1 MLQQTYAHR
10 LDANMLKLIAILA
23 MTADHLAWLLFPG
36 DSTVPI
42 ALFLHVIGRLTCP
55 IMCYFIAEGY
65 HYTRSVRRYAA
76 RLFIFAFISHF
87 AYIFASGD
95 YVDAWSFVPFS
106 RGSFFNQTGV
116 MWSLA
121 WGLVMLCINDAER
134 LQTWAKTLLVLLIC
148 LVAFPADWSCIA
160 SLCVLSIGANRG
172 NARRQIAWCV
182 FYVSIY
188 AAVYALALDPLY
200 GLLQLCAVFSVPLL
214 GLYNGRRGADPK
226 LNRIMKWGFYVYYPL
241 HLTIIG
247 LLREFVL

>member
-1 MLQQTYAHR
+1 MQKTR
-10 LDANMLKLIAILA
+10 TLDANALKLIAIAA
-23 MTADHLAWLLFPG
+23 MTVDHVAWMLFPG
-36 DSTVPI
+36 YARE
-42 ALFLHVIGRLTCP
+42 ALPLVMHIIGRLTCP

-106 RGSFFNQTGV
+106 RGSVFNQTGV

-148 LVAFPADWSCIA
+148 FVAFPADWSCIA

-172 NARRQIAWCV
+172 NAHRQITWCV

-200 GLLQLCAVFSVPLL
+200 GLLQLCAVLSVPLL

>member
-36 DSTVPI
+36 YSTAPI

-134 LQTWAKTLLVLLIC
+134 LQTWVKTLLVLLIC

-200 GLLQLCAVFSVPLL
+200 GLLQLCAVLSVPLL

>member
-1 MLQQTYAHR
+1 MSQQTYARR

-36 DSTVPI
+36 YSTAPI

-106 RGSFFNQTGV
+106 RGSVFNQTSV

-172 NARRQIAWCV
+172 NTRRQVAWCV

-188 AAVYALALDPLY
+188 AAVYALALNPLY
-200 GLLQLCAVFSVPLL
+200 GLLQLCAVLSVPLL

-241 HLTIIG
+241 HLAIIG

>member
-1 MLQQTYAHR
+1 MLQQTYVRR

-36 DSTVPI
+36 YSTAPI

-106 RGSFFNQTGV
+106 RGSVFNQTSV

-121 WGLVMLCINDAER
+121 WGLVMLCINDAGR

-200 GLLQLCAVFSVPLL
+200 GLLQLCAVLSVPLL

>member
-1 MLQQTYAHR
+1 MLQMKDARR

-36 DSTVPI
+36 YSTEPI
-42 ALFLHVIGRLTCP
+42 ALLLHVIGRLTCP

-76 RLFIFAFISHF
+76 RLFIFALISHF
-87 AYIFASGD
+87 AYVFASGD

-106 RGSFFNQTGV
+106 RGSVLNQTSV

-134 LQTWAKTLLVLLIC
+134 LKTWAKTLLVLLIC
-148 LVAFPADWSCIA
+148 FVAFPADWSCIA
-160 SLCVLSIGANRG
+160 SLCVISIGANRG

-182 FYVSIY
+182 FYVLIY
-188 AAVYALALDPLY
+188 AAVYAIALDPLY
-200 GLLQLCAVFSVPLL
+200 GWLQLCAALSVPLL
-214 GLYNGRRGADPK
+214 RLYNGRRGADPR

-241 HLTIIG
+241 HLAIIG
-247 LLREFVL
+247 FLREFVR

>member
-1 MLQQTYAHR
+1 MLQQTYARR

-36 DSTVPI
+36 YSTAPI

-121 WGLVMLCINDAER
+121 WGLVMLCINDAGR

-200 GLLQLCAVFSVPLL
+200 GLLQLCAVLSVPLL

>member
-36 DSTVPI
+36 YSTAPI